1 MEEEPIV
8 VVDAR
13 GMLCPMPIVL
23 THKAMRDLAPGQAV
37 KVLAT
42 DRGAAK
48 DLPAWASDVGNE
60 VLASGSENGTLY
72 FVSRKGE
79 E

>member
-1 MEEEPIV
+1 MVEDV
-8 VVDAR
+8 ARVVDAR

-23 THKAMRDLAPGQAV
+23 TNKAMRDLAPGESV

-48 DLPAWASDVGNE
+48 DLPAWASDMGNE
-60 VLASGSENGTLY
+60 ILASGTEDGALY
-72 FVSRKGE
+72 FVIRKGE